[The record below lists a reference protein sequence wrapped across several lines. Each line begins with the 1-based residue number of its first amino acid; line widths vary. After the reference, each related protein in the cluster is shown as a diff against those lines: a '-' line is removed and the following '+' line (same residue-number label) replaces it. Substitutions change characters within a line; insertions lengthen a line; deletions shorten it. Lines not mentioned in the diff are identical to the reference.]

1 LATTLVVYGASYWI
15 APVYV
20 VYAPKD
26 ADALKAAG
34 VRTSIFAGCDV
45 LLPVWVTGYQ
55 YKEGRYPVI
64 VNGQSG
70 QVHGR
75 LPMGRLGRFLT
86 RLGEP

>member
-1 LATTLVVYGASYWI
+1 VALGDSDVTLVIDRPSIYISSY
-15 APVYV
+15 
-20 VYAPKD
+20 KH
-26 ADALKAAG
+26 
-34 VRTSIFAGCDV
+34 V

-86 RLGEP
+86 SLGEP